1 MSNQAFEVKE
11 KLAQLEALLVAG
23 TPNIATL
30 LRDIHRTLKQD
41 PDVVTIMTE
50 EECAILVSGLK
61 QQTKTAIATKA
72 TSKSP
77 KKAMSKMTVGDL

>member
-1 MSNQAFEVKE
+1 
-11 KLAQLEALLVAG
+11 
-23 TPNIATL
+23 
-30 LRDIHRTLKQD
+30 
-41 PDVVTIMTE
+41 MTE

-61 QQTKTAIATKA
+61 QHTKTAIATKA